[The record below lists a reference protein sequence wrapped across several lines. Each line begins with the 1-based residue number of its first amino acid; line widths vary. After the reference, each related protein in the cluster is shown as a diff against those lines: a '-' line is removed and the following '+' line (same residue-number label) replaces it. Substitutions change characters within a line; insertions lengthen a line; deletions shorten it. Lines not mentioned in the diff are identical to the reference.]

1 MFAIGTII
9 TMGVQI
15 GVSLINQHYNKSNL
29 EKIKKMQQEAKT
41 SAQNRALERDY
52 QKFQRSC
59 DFQYKI
65 EEESH
70 TERLK
75 TIEQELVRS
84 FEKIAHDSN
93 LKSHYPL
100 NISPYVISRSVI
112 PVTGTQ
118 LNHSRQEVFCVLTNS
133 NDKFFNND
141 VVPYIDKHLCNMIA
155 SYWNKNSLH
164 TMCYFSN
171 TWNERL
177 SFCDEDIDNLK
188 STIATPT
195 ITITP
200 YFERNDNNEHAIII
214 KMNMWGIG
222 SEVSCQLP
230 TEVRF
235 SSKPVKY
242 TTEQIDEI
250 VTKLI
255 PSMICV
261 AAQAIDV
268 YYWEAYHL
276 PPLFPILL
284 SKRTISLSN
293 EMRNE
298 IIALYDE
305 LYRSLALGQVTTD
318 FAKDNTQALE
328 LTTAMN
334 MFNFPNRNI
343 EFLKSCINLM
353 GRSDMSDKLIEQT
366 MMFMYDANTG
376 QKCISI
382 QNIDVRLLNFDNMKV
397 VSELI
402 DIANGSGNFNIAKR
416 LTDLIV
422 RKIRS

>member
-1 MFAIGTII
+1 MLATGTLI

-15 GVSLINQHYNKSNL
+15 GVSLINQHYNKRNL
-29 EKIKKMQQEAKT
+29 EKIKKMQQDAKT
-41 SAQNRALERDY
+41 AAQNRALERDY

-59 DFQYKI
+59 EFQYKI

-75 TIEQELVRS
+75 TIEQELLNS
-84 FEKIAHDSN
+84 FDKMVHDAN
-93 LKSHYPL
+93 LSSHYPL
-100 NISPYVISRSVI
+100 NISPYIISRSVI
-112 PVTGTQ
+112 PISGIQ
-118 LNHSRQEVFCVLTNS
+118 LSHSRQEVFCILTNS
-133 NDKFFNND
+133 NDKLFNKE
-141 VVPYIDKHLCNMIA
+141 VIPYIDNILCNMIA

-195 ITITP
+195 ITVTP
-200 YFERNDNNEHAIII
+200 YFERNENGEYAIVI
-214 KMNMWGIG
+214 KLNMWGIG

-230 TEVRF
+230 TEIRF
-235 SSKPVKY
+235 TSKLVKY
-242 TTEQIDEI
+242 TTEQIDDI

-261 AAQAIDV
+261 AAPAIDV
-268 YYWEAYHL
+268 YYWEAYHI

-284 SKRTISLSN
+284 SRRTISLSN

-298 IIALYDE
+298 IIALYDV

-318 FAKDNTQALE
+318 FANDNMQALE

-343 EFLKSCINLM
+343 GFLKSCINLM
-353 GRSDMSDKLIEQT
+353 GTSETSDKLIERT
-366 MMFMYDANTG
+366 MMILYDANTG
-376 QKCISI
+376 QKCTSI
-382 QNIDVRLLNFDNMKV
+382 QNIDVCLLNYDNMKI

-402 DIANGSGNFNIAKR
+402 DIANCNGNLTIAKL
-416 LTDLIV
+416 LTGLIV

>member
-1 MFAIGTII
+1 MLATGTLI

-15 GVSLINQHYNKSNL
+15 GVSLINQHYNKRNL
-29 EKIKKMQQEAKT
+29 EKIKKMQQDAKST
-41 SAQNRALERDY
+41 AQNRALERDY

-59 DFQYKI
+59 EFQYEI

-70 TERLK
+70 KERLK
-75 TIEQELVRS
+75 TIEHELLNS
-84 FEKIAHDSN
+84 FDKMAHDAN
-93 LKSHYPL
+93 LNSHYPL
-100 NISPYVISRSVI
+100 NISPYIIGRSVI
-112 PVTGTQ
+112 PINGTQ
-118 LNHSRQEVFCVLTNS
+118 LSHSRQEVFCVLTNS
-133 NDKFFNND
+133 NDKLFNNY
-141 VVPYIDKHLCNMIA
+141 VVPYIDKTLCNMIA
-155 SYWNKNSLH
+155 SYWNKNSMH
-164 TMCYFSN
+164 TMCYYSN

-177 SFCDEDIDNLK
+177 SFCDEDIYNLK

-195 ITITP
+195 ITVTP
-200 YFERNDNNEHAIII
+200 FFERDENGEYAIVI
-214 KMNMWGIG
+214 KLNMWGIG

-230 TEVRF
+230 SVVRF
-235 SSKPVKY
+235 PSKPVKY
-242 TTEQIDEI
+242 TTEQIDDI
-250 VTKLI
+250 VSKLI

-261 AAQAIDV
+261 TAQAIDV

-284 SKRTISLSN
+284 SKRIISLSK

-298 IIALYDE
+298 IIALYDV
-305 LYRSLALGQVTTD
+305 LYRSLALGQVSTD
-318 FAKDNTQALE
+318 LANENMQALK

-343 EFLKSCINLM
+343 GFLKSCINLM
-353 GRSDMSDKLIEQT
+353 GTSETSDKLIEQT
-366 MMFMYDANTG
+366 MMILYDANTG

-382 QNIDVRLLNFDNMKV
+382 QNIDVRLLNYDDMKN

-402 DIANGSGNFNIAKR
+402 DIANGSGNFTIAKR

-422 RKIRS
+422 RKIHS